1 LAEFPDRVKACFR
14 TQEVNGAGIYEMDF
28 YIGGVKTSVVVDD
41 YVPIVPEGYVGAGKP
56 AFCSTKS
63 EELWA
68 ILMEKAFAKLHGN
81 FDVMQ
86 SGKSGMALHLITG
99 FPEYDFLH

>member
-1 LAEFPDRVKACFR
+1 
-14 TQEVNGAGIYEMDF
+14 VNKAGIYEMIF

-41 YVPIVPEGYVGAGKP
+41 HIPVVRSGYGGAGKP
-56 AFCSTKS
+56 AFCTTSE

-81 FDVMQ
+81 YDCMAG
-86 SGKSGMALHLITG
+86 GKPGMALHMITG
-99 FPEYDFLH
+99 FPVYEVSHEEARVNSAE